1 MARGTRGVAS
11 HSLDDVDWSR
21 HDFVD
26 LGCSHGGSLEY
37 CAHRFGADRGLGLDI
52 DSRKVEEARA
62 AGHDAVVADV
72 TQLQVRDRVRFV
84 SMMDFLE
91 HLPSL
96 GAVEAV
102 IESAARIATDF
113 LFIRH
118 PSFEGEEYLSCL
130 GLRQYWWHWRG
141 HPTHPQVAD
150 YCQIFD
156 RLGLGLY
163 TIGYRG
169 EIADSLDP
177 TVLVDGEPI
186 DQGPFDP
193 RVHTARP
200 YVAFSRP
207 LWRLQDIYVALRA
220 FDPKGAE
227 WAEITRT

>member
-1 MARGTRGVAS
+1 M
-11 HSLDDVDWSR
+11 DVDWGR
-21 HDFVD
+21 YDFVD

-37 CAHRFGADRGLGLDI
+37 CEKRFGADRGIGLDI
-52 DSRKVEEARA
+52 DPGKVEGARA

-72 TQLQVRDRVRFV
+72 TELDVHDQVRFV

-96 GAVEAV
+96 GTVEAV
-102 IESAARIATDF
+102 IEGAARLATDF

-118 PSFEGEEYLSCL
+118 PSFEGEDYLGSI

-141 HPTHPQVAD
+141 HPTHPHVED
-150 YCQIFD
+150 YCQIFE

-163 TIGYRG
+163 TIRYSG

-177 TVLVDGEPI
+177 SVLVDDEPI

-193 RVHTARP
+193 RAHTARP

-207 LWRLQDIYVALRA
+207 LWRLQDIFVALRA
-220 FDPKGAE
+220 FDPRGQE
-227 WAEITRT
+227 WAAIVQT